1 MDTIILTEK
10 QKERAINNFKYR
22 KNYYSNYQ
30 KEHKEECRARQKLYF
45 DKIYEDENKHTA
57 LKKKANLYYHNVAKP
72 RMKKMKEDQAKLLEI
87 NQELEN
93 TTLQI
98 MNN

>member
-1 MDTIILTEK
+1 MDTIVLTEK
-10 QKERAINNFKYR
+10 QKERALKNFKYR

-30 KEHKEECRARQKLYF
+30 KEHKEEYRARQKIYF
-45 DKIYEDENKHTA
+45 DAIYQDEEKHTA

-72 RMKKMKEDQAKLLEI
+72 RMQKMKADQAKLLEI

-98 MNN
+98 KNE

>member
-1 MDTIILTEK
+1 MDTIILTDK
-10 QKERAINNFKYR
+10 QKERALNNFKYR

-30 KEHKEECRARQKLYF
+30 KVHKEECRARQKIYF
-45 DKIYEDENKHTA
+45 DKIYEDEDKHTA

-72 RMKKMKEDQAKLLEI
+72 RMKQMKADQAKLLEV
-87 NQELEN
+87 LEEQN

-98 MNN
+98 MNE